1 MKIPLILYEKDL
13 PLMTNKTKIDPYLD
27 CVNCM
32 VRLKKEWDEHGSLF
46 VAFDFDNTVFDYH
59 RKGFSFPAVESLL
72 RECKKEG
79 FKLILFTAK
88 ETNEELNRC
97 VDYCKERGYEPDFI
111 NVSPVMN
118 TKKPYYNILL
128 DDRAGL
134 QSAAEML
141 SVAIMRKRLAR
152 KQNEQQ

>member
-1 MKIPLILYEKDL
+1 
-13 PLMTNKTKIDPYLD
+13 MTDKTKIDPYLD
-27 CVNCM
+27 CVNC
-32 VRLKKEWDEHGSLF
+32 VDRLMKEWDEHGSLF

-59 RKGFSFPAVESLL
+59 RKGFSFPAVEFLL